1 MCKVSDLINK
11 SMKWDTLEGYVD
23 NDGKTHHVATTRTIF
38 KKLQPVMII
47 SFDKKSRIHLERNI
61 QFNDD
66 IQYTLQSCII
76 HEGVQW
82 GGHYISA
89 CRFNDKWYAQDDENV
104 VEVDLKDKAGYYVL
118 IYILKNQTS

>member
-1 MCKVSDLINK
+1 MGYA
-11 SMKWDTLEGYVD
+11 EGYVD
-23 NDGKTHHVATTRTIF
+23 SDGKTHHVATTRTIF
-38 KKLQPVMII
+38 RTTTGDDYFIRQE
-47 SFDKKSRIHLERNI
+47 SIHLERNI

-89 CRFNDKWYAQDDENV
+89 CRFNDKWYMQDDENV
-104 VEVDLKDKAGYYVL
+104 FEVDLKDKAGYYVL
-118 IYILKNQTS
+118 IYTLKNRSS